1 MNPIIELL
9 PLILF
14 FIAYKLYDFLTATA
28 VLVVSTFVVLSL
40 VYIKQRKILVMPLV
54 SAIILG
60 VFGGLTLLSE
70 DAFFL
75 KIKPTVVNCLFGIV
89 LMAGV
94 ISDRFLVLKQLFKG
108 MLEMELSHWRILTI
122 RWALL
127 FFFLAILNEV
137 IWRNFS
143 EEFWVS
149 FKVFGMLPI
158 TLVFI
163 ICQIPFLKKYSNF
176 IEVQDKKNN

>member
-1 MNPIIELL
+1 MNPLIELL
-9 PLILF
+9 PLALF
-14 FIAYKLYDFLTATA
+14 FIAYKTYDFLTATA
-28 VLVVSTFVVLSL
+28 VLVVSTFIVLLL
-40 VYIKQRKILVMPLV
+40 VYIKQRKLLVMPLV
-54 SAIILG
+54 SAVILG
-60 VFGGLTLLSE
+60 IFGGLTLLSE

-89 LMAGV
+89 LLSGLL
-94 ISDRFLVLKQLFKG
+94 SDKILVLKHLFKG
-108 MLEMELSHWRILTI
+108 MLEMELPYWRILTV

-127 FFFLAILNEV
+127 FFFFAVLNEV

-158 TLVFI
+158 LF
-163 ICQIPFLKKYSNF
+163 F
-176 IEVQDKKNN
+176 